1 MNTIAFLLIGAARL
15 CGAALFG
22 LAGAGIFWI
31 AVELDNEALQKQNAS
46 CVAISIISEK
56 EVQK

>member
-1 MNTIAFLLIGAARL
+1 MNAITFLLVGAARL

-31 AVELDNEALQKQNAS
+31 AVELDNEVLQKQNAP
-46 CVAISIISEK
+46 CVAISIISGK
-56 EVQK
+56 EVQE